1 MRMMTMNEVERYAD
15 NYENREWMPLCEF
28 ARKHNWLMPC
38 FAFAETSF
46 DDQIQKIREEVEE
59 VIKAHQEYTSSESE
73 EARKNLLMECAD
85 VQMCVETLMYQLGTR
100 HGERTRA
107 RRLVWEKNNDRDYFK
122 KRKE

>member
-1 MRMMTMNEVERYAD
+1 MKVAAIITEYN
-15 NYENREWMPLCEF
+15 PF
-28 ARKHNWLMPC
+28 HNGH
-38 FAFAETSF
+38 EY
-46 DDQIQKIREEVEE
+46 QIKKIREEIEE
-59 VIKAHQEYTSSESE
+59 VIKAHREYTSNESE

-85 VQMCVETLMYQLGTR
+85 IQMCVETLMYQLGTR